1 MPLKPDGDCHDLQA
15 RTGRRAKLA
24 PSRRP
29 QSVAKGGHWDKVHRR
44 HPRRQ
49 PTATSRLTP
58 PSPRFGYSSVAA
70 RAGVLGIAGSP
81 SNALKAAVVSRRERI
96 NDVGIAMSPIFRADA
111 IFAEPSS
118 DHSTRPERL
127 PATTRKI
134 SAITHERIDRC
145 QTPVKVG
152 A

>member
-1 MPLKPDGDCHDLQA
+1 
-15 RTGRRAKLA
+15 
-24 PSRRP
+24 
-29 QSVAKGGHWDKVHRR
+29 
-44 HPRRQ
+44 
-49 PTATSRLTP
+49 
-58 PSPRFGYSSVAA
+58 A

-81 SNALKAAVVSRRERI
+81 SNALKAAVVSGRERI

-152 A
+152 AFPFDDRRQNSDRLRIAKVCSRRIRRATQARAGAAR